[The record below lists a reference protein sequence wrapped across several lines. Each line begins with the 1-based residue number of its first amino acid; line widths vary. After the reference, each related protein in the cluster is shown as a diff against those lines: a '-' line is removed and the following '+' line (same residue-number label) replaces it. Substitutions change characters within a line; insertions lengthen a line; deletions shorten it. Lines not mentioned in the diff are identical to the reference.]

1 MIRPAEQYRQMAD
14 NYDRM
19 ALAMNDEALQ
29 RAYLDF
35 AQQWRGIADQA
46 EIMDVDSPKLSN
58 RWSNAN
64 IS

>member
-19 ALAMNDEALQ
+19 ALAMNDEALR

-35 AQQWRGIADQA
+35 AQQWRGIAEQA
-46 EIMDVDSPKLSN
+46 ETLDVTPSKLSR
-58 RWSNAN
+58 RWSSAN